1 MQKIFF
7 ILLLT
12 ISGLFFACK
21 DTNSTASGTN
31 TTGTESPKIDENI
44 GNSTDSKSEKVKDDD
59 ITVYTWVD
67 NLRLRSEPDT
77 NSEVVKEL
85 KEGDALTFLGEKTD
99 FTKKVNLRGKVYD
112 EPWLKVRTEDDITG
126 WVFGGAVRFYKPSVD
141 KAPSPYDKCFTYL
154 SKNNFAKFQE
164 CTNGIQNQQ
173 IRKDTRFLKEGND
186 GYELHLLSGKM
197 VKLNYEI
204 RDSTDFSKLEYRYYM
219 PQMGYFVARADYH
232 EGGEYLLINDKS
244 GKQIPIWGYPKT
256 SSDARH
262 LVSTNNSSEPS
273 KHPNGI
279 QVLSFTENG
288 LETVFEQETSEE
300 YLPSLPKW
308 LDEKTWLLW
317 LGPFVV
323 LLIVLF
329 LVGRFIKQQSQIT
342 PEENGFLEDDRL
354 EGNNTDTTSNESETA

>member
-1 MQKIFF
+1 MQKVVF

-12 ISGLFFACK
+12 ITGLFFACK
-21 DTNSTASGTN
+21 DTNSTASTTN
-31 TTGTESPKIDENI
+31 TTGTESPKIDENTE
-44 GNSTDSKSEKVKDDD
+44 NPTDSKPEKAKEEA

-85 KEGDALTFLGEKTD
+85 KEGEALIFLGEKTD

-112 EPWLKVRTEDDITG
+112 EPWLKIRTKDNIIG

-141 KAPSPYDKCFTYL
+141 ETPSPYDKCFTHLDKQAFGKYQDCI
-154 SKNNFAKFQE
+154 NN
-164 CTNGIQNQQ
+164 IQSQQ

-204 RDSTDFSKLEYRYYM
+204 RDSTDFSKLEYRYYL
-219 PQMGYFVARADYH
+219 PQMGYFVARADYY
-232 EGGEYLLINDKS
+232 GDGEYLLINDKS

-262 LVSTNNSSEPS
+262 LVSTNNGLEPS
-273 KHPNGI
+273 KYPKGI
-279 QVLSFTENG
+279 QVLSFTDNG
-288 LETVFEQETSEE
+288 LEVVFEKETSEE
-300 YLPSLPKW
+300 YLPTLPKW
-308 LDEKTWLLW
+308 LDEKTIEVTLLPKSEFPE
-317 LGPFVV
+317 LRKKVV
-323 LLIVLF
+323 KVLWDDD
-329 LVGRFIKQQSQIT
+329 GSW
-342 PEENGFLEDDRL
+342 NYED
-354 EGNNTDTTSNESETA
+354 